1 MTPKYF
7 LRGISSVCTKRLLVI
22 HIHRPQQ
29 IPPVPPSITSL
40 KVKWKHI
47 YKGKSKQLA
56 LNTHL
61 TYGKGKKKIQCI
73 CSAGT
78 QELEQPLCKIPSG
91 AFAFGGLCG
100 LSDKGGS
107 FKLRC
112 TVNTHAHTGLYFL
125 SDYHHPLTNE
135 FGLIR
140 SFYHR
145 AGTVSNIEA
154 LTRKRERPLKSCGS
168 P

>member
-1 MTPKYF
+1 MP
-7 LRGISSVCTKRLLVI
+7 
-22 HIHRPQQ
+22 
-29 IPPVPPSITSL
+29 
-40 KVKWKHI
+40 
-47 YKGKSKQLA
+47 
-56 LNTHL
+56 LNIHL
-61 TYGKGKKKIQCI
+61 TYGKGGKKKSKYLLNQD
-73 CSAGT
+73 
-78 QELEQPLCKIPSG
+78 LEQPFCKLPSG
-91 AFAFGGLCG
+91 AFGGLCG
-100 LSDKGGS
+100 LSDKRGS

-125 SDYHHPLTNE
+125 SDYHHPLANE

-168 P
+168 PSRDLLFKPRLGESKIKDQNRGLSSRQNKNHIVSA